1 MLKRRTTKA
10 PDELTPVTGLQDEAG
25 RLLKASSD
33 RKIVLK
39 LMGGVAVSLRCPS
52 ANREGLRRTYLDMD
66 FVGHEKQSRAVGDFF
81 VEMGYQ
87 PRPRFN
93 AMMGRKRLIF
103 NDLTNRR
110 RVDIFLDVFEM
121 CHKFNFGERVD
132 LEPLTLP
139 LADLLATKLQI
150 VQTNE
155 KDFRDMTALFLDHDV
170 GPEDG
175 ETING
180 PYLARLCSNDWGT
193 YKTFT
198 MNLAKLEAS
207 IDIYGLTPQEMDT
220 AKARMEK
227 LVHMIEK
234 EPKSFAWKMRARV
247 GEKKT
252 WYELPEAD
260 EPFVMGAL
268 D

>member
-1 MLKRRTTKA
+1 LS
-10 PDELTPVTGLQDEAG
+10 PLVGLQDEAR
-25 RLLKASSD
+25 RLLQASSD
-33 RKIVLK
+33 EKVVLR
-39 LMGGVAVSLRCPS
+39 LIGGVAVSMRCPS
-52 ANREGLRRTYLDMD
+52 ASRDGLRRNYVDMD
-66 FVGHEKQSRAVGDFF
+66 FVAHEKQSRAIGSFF

-103 NDLTNRR
+103 NDLANER

-121 CHKFNFGERVD
+121 CHKFNFSERLA

-150 VQTNE
+150 VQTND
-155 KDFRDMTALFLDHDV
+155 KDFRDMIALFLDHDV

-180 PYLARLCSNDWGT
+180 KYLARLCSNDWGT

-198 MNLAKLEAS
+198 MNLAELGAVL
-207 IDIYGLTPQEMDT
+207 DVYGLTQAEMDT
-220 AKARMEK
+220 AKARIGK
-227 LVHMIEK
+227 LVDLIEK

-260 EPFVMGAL
+260 KPFVVGSL

>member
-1 MLKRRTTKA
+1 
-10 PDELTPVTGLQDEAG
+10 LTPLPGVLDEAK
-25 RLLKASSD
+25 RLLQASSE
-33 RKIVLK
+33 KKVVLR
-39 LMGGVAVSLRCPS
+39 LIGGVAIAMRCPS
-52 ANREGLRRTYLDMD
+52 AGRDGLKRSYVDAD
-66 FVGHEKQSRAVGDFF
+66 FVAHEKQSRALGDFF

-87 PRPRFN
+87 PRTRFN

-103 NDLTNRR
+103 NDLANER

-121 CHKFNFGERVD
+121 CHKFNFGGRLA

-150 VQTNE
+150 VQAND
-155 KDFRDMTALFLDHDV
+155 KDFRDLTALFLDHDV
-170 GPEDG
+170 GSADG

-180 PYLARLCSNDWGT
+180 AYLAKLCANDWGV

-198 MNLAKLEAS
+198 VNLSKLENSA
-207 IDIYGLTPQEMDT
+207 DIYGLSPSEADQV
-220 AKARMEK
+220 KARIGK
-227 LVHMIEK
+227 LAGKIEK

-247 GEKKT
+247 GEKKA

-260 EPFVMGAL
+260 KPFVVGAT

>member
-1 MLKRRTTKA
+1 
-10 PDELTPVTGLQDEAG
+10 LTPLLGLQEEAR
-25 RLLKASSD
+25 RLLLASSEE
-33 RKIVLK
+33 KVLLK
-39 LMGGVAVSLRCPS
+39 LLGGVAISMRCPS
-52 ANREGLRRTYLDMD
+52 ASREGLRRNYVDMD
-66 FVGHEKQSRAVGDFF
+66 FVGHEKQSRAIGDFF
-81 VEMGYQ
+81 VAMGYQ

-93 AMMGRKRLIF
+93 AMMGQKRLIF
-103 NDLTNRR
+103 NDLTNER

-121 CHKFNFGERVD
+121 CHKFNFGERLG

-150 VQTNE
+150 VQINE
-155 KDFRDMTALFLDHDV
+155 KDFRDLTALFLDHDV
-170 GPEDG
+170 GPGDG
-175 ETING
+175 ELING

-207 IDIYGLTPQEMDT
+207 IDIYGLSSQEIDT
-220 AKARMEK
+220 AKARMGK
-227 LVHMIEK
+227 LVEMIEK
-234 EPKSFAWKMRARV
+234 EPKSLAWRMRARV

-260 EPFVMGAL
+260 EAFVVGAL

>member
-1 MLKRRTTKA
+1 MVS
-10 PDELTPVTGLQDEAG
+10 DELTPLLGLQDEAK
-25 RLLKASSD
+25 RLLQASSD
-33 RKIVLK
+33 KKVVLR
-39 LMGGVAVSLRCPS
+39 LLGGVAVSMRCPS
-52 ANREGLRRTYLDMD
+52 TSREGLRRTYADMD
-66 FVGHEKQSRAVGDFF
+66 FVGHEKQSRAIGEFF

-103 NDLTNRR
+103 NDLANERR
-110 RVDIFLDVFEM
+110 IDIFLDVFEM
-121 CHKFNFGERVD
+121 CHKFNFSDRLA

-150 VQTNE
+150 VQANE
-155 KDFRDMTALFLDHDV
+155 KDFRDLTALFLDHDV
-170 GPEDG
+170 GPGDG

-180 PYLARLCSNDWGT
+180 PHLARLCSNDWGT

-198 MNLAKLEAS
+198 MNLAKLGAS
-207 IDIYGLTPQEMDT
+207 VDIYGLTPPEAEMV
-220 AKARMEK
+220 KARIDK
-227 LVHMIEK
+227 LVDMIEK

-260 EPFVMGAL
+260 KPFVVGAL

>member
-1 MLKRRTTKA
+1 
-10 PDELTPVTGLQDEAG
+10 LTPLPGILDEAK
-25 RLLKASSD
+25 RLLQASSE
-33 RKIVLK
+33 RKVVLR
-39 LMGGVAVSLRCPS
+39 LIGGVAIAMRCPS
-52 ANREGLRRTYLDMD
+52 ASREGLRRSYVDAD
-66 FVGHEKQSRAVGDFF
+66 FVAHEKQSRAIGEFF

-87 PRPRFN
+87 PRTRFN

-103 NDLTNRR
+103 NDLTDER

-121 CHKFNFGERVD
+121 CHKFNFSDRLG
-132 LEPLTLP
+132 LEPPTLP

-150 VQTNE
+150 VQAND
-155 KDFRDMTALFLDHDV
+155 KDFRDLTALFLDHDV
-170 GPEDG
+170 ASTDG

-180 PYLARLCSNDWGT
+180 AYLAKICGNDWGI

-198 MNLAKLEAS
+198 MNLSKLENS
-207 IDIYGLTPQEMDT
+207 VDIYGLSPSETDEV
-220 AKARMEK
+220 KARISK
-227 LVHMIEK
+227 LADMIER

-247 GEKKT
+247 GEKKS

-260 EPFVMGAL
+260 KPFVVGAL

>member
-1 MLKRRTTKA
+1 M
-10 PDELTPVTGLQDEAG
+10 TPLAGLQDEAR
-25 RLLKASSD
+25 RLLLASAE
-33 RKIVLK
+33 KKVVLR
-39 LMGGVAVSLRCPS
+39 LIGGVAVSMRCPS
-52 ANREGLRRTYLDMD
+52 ASRDGLRRSYADMD
-66 FVGHEKQSRAVGDFF
+66 FVGHEKQSGAIGDFF

-103 NDLTNRR
+103 NDLTNER

-121 CHKFNFGERVD
+121 CHRFNFAERVG
-132 LEPLTLP
+132 LEPFTLP

-150 VQTNE
+150 VQMNE
-155 KDFRDMTALFLDHDV
+155 KDFRDLTALFVDHDV
-170 GPEDG
+170 GPGDG

-193 YKTFT
+193 YKTFS
-198 MNLAKLEAS
+198 MNLAKLEAAV
-207 IDIYGLTPQEMDT
+207 DIYGLTQPEMET
-220 AKARMEK
+220 AKARMQK
-227 LVHMIEK
+227 LADMIEK
-234 EPKSFAWKMRARV
+234 APKGLAWRVRARV

-260 EPFVMGAL
+260 EPFVVGSL

>member
-1 MLKRRTTKA
+1 M
-10 PDELTPVTGLQDEAG
+10 TPLAGLLDEAR
-25 RLLKASSD
+25 RLLEASAD
-33 RKIVLK
+33 KKIVLR
-39 LMGGVAVSLRCPS
+39 LLGGVAVSLRCPS
-52 ANREGLRRTYLDMD
+52 SGREGLKRSYVDMD
-66 FVGHEKQSRAVGDFF
+66 FVGHEKQSRAIGAFF

-93 AMMGRKRLIF
+93 ALMGRKRLIF
-103 NDLTNRR
+103 NDLTNER

-121 CHKFNFGERVD
+121 CHKFNFAERLA

-150 VQTNE
+150 VQINE
-155 KDFRDMTALFLDHDV
+155 KDFRDLTALFLDHDV
-170 GPEDG
+170 GSEDG

-180 PYLARLCSNDWGT
+180 RYLARLCSNDWGT

-198 MNLAKLEAS
+198 TNLAKLEAA
-207 IDIYGLTPQEMDT
+207 IDIYGLTPPEMDT
-220 AKARMEK
+220 TKARIAR
-227 LVHMIEK
+227 LVDMIEK
-234 EPKSFAWKMRARV
+234 EPKSLAWKMRARV

-260 EPFVMGAL
+260 KPLVLGSL

>member
-1 MLKRRTTKA
+1 M
-10 PDELTPVTGLQDEAG
+10 TPVAGLLDEAK
-25 RLLKASSD
+25 RLLEASSD
-33 RKIVLK
+33 KKVVLR
-39 LMGGVAVSLRCPS
+39 LLGGVAVSMRCPS
-52 ANREGLRRTYLDMD
+52 AGRDGLRRSYVDMD
-66 FVGHEKQSRAVGDFF
+66 FVGHEKQSRAISDFF

-103 NDLTNRR
+103 NDLANER

-121 CHKFNFGERVD
+121 CHKFNFGDRLGMER
-132 LEPLTLP
+132 LTLP

-150 VQTNE
+150 VQINE
-155 KDFRDMTALFLDHDV
+155 KDFRDLTALFLDHDV
-170 GPEDG
+170 GSADG

-180 PYLARLCSNDWGT
+180 QYLAQLCSNDWGT
-193 YKTFT
+193 YKTFA
-198 MNLAKLEAS
+198 MNLAKLAAS
-207 IDIYGLTPQEMDT
+207 VDIYGLTQPEIDT
-220 AKARMEK
+220 AKSRIEK
-227 LVHMIEK
+227 LADMIEK

-260 EPFVMGAL
+260 KPFVVGSF

>member
-1 MLKRRTTKA
+1 
-10 PDELTPVTGLQDEAG
+10 LTPLLGVEDEAK
-25 RLLKASSD
+25 RLLQASSD
-33 RKIVLK
+33 RKVVLK
-39 LMGGVAVSLRCPS
+39 LIGGVAVAMRCPS
-52 ANREGLRRTYLDMD
+52 ARRDGLRRNYADMD
-66 FVGHEKQSRAVGDFF
+66 FVGHEKQSKAIKGFF

-93 AMMGRKRLIF
+93 AMMGDKRLIF
-103 NDLTNRR
+103 NDLVNQR

-121 CHKFNFGERVD
+121 CHKFNFGERVG

-150 VQTNE
+150 VQLDD
-155 KDFRDMTALFLDHDV
+155 KDLKDLTALVLDHDI
-170 GPEDG
+170 GSGDG

-180 PYLARLCSNDWGT
+180 PYVARLCSNDWGT

-198 MNLAKLEAS
+198 TNLSKLETS
-207 IDIYGLTPQEMDT
+207 IEGYGLTASETD
-220 AKARMEK
+220 KLRARIRE
-227 LVHMIEK
+227 LVDILER
-234 EPKSFAWKMRARV
+234 EPKSLAWRMRARV

-260 EPFVMGAL
+260 KPFVVGSL

>member
-1 MLKRRTTKA
+1 VS
-10 PDELTPVTGLQDEAG
+10 DELTPLAGLQDEAR
-25 RLLKASSD
+25 RLLQASSD
-33 RKIVLK
+33 KGVVLK
-39 LMGGVAVSLRCPS
+39 LLGGVAIAMRCLS
-52 ANREGLRRTYLDMD
+52 AARDGLRRDYVDMD

-81 VEMGYQ
+81 IEMGYQ

-93 AMMGRKRLIF
+93 AMMGGKRLIF
-103 NDLTNRR
+103 NDLANER

-121 CHKFNFGERVD
+121 SHKFNFAERVG

-150 VQTNE
+150 VQINE
-155 KDFRDMTALFLDHDV
+155 KDFRDLTALFLDHDV
-170 GPEDG
+170 GSGDG
-175 ETING
+175 DMING

-198 MNLAKLEAS
+198 MNLAKLGAS
-207 IDIYGLTPQEMDT
+207 IDIYGLTPPEIDM
-220 AKARMEK
+220 AKARIGK
-227 LVHMIEK
+227 LVDMMEK
-234 EPKSFAWKMRARV
+234 EPKSLSWRVRARV

-260 EPFVMGAL
+260 KPFVVGSL

>member
-1 MLKRRTTKA
+1 MVS
-10 PDELTPVTGLQDEAG
+10 DELTPLLGLQDEAK
-25 RLLKASSD
+25 RLLQASSD
-33 RKIVLK
+33 KKVVLR
-39 LMGGVAVSLRCPS
+39 LLGGVAVSMRCPS
-52 ANREGLRRTYLDMD
+52 ASRDGLRRTYADMD
-66 FVGHEKQSRAVGDFF
+66 FVGHEKQSRAIGDFF

-103 NDLTNRR
+103 NDIANERR
-110 RVDIFLDVFEM
+110 IDIFLDVFEM
-121 CHKFNFGERVD
+121 CHKFNFSERLG

-150 VQTNE
+150 VQANE
-155 KDFRDMTALFLDHDV
+155 KDFRDLTALFLDHDV
-170 GPEDG
+170 GPGDG

-180 PYLARLCSNDWGT
+180 PYLSKVCSNDWGT

-198 MNLAKLEAS
+198 MNLAKLGAS
-207 IDIYGLTPQEMDT
+207 VDIYGLTPPEVGLV
-220 AKARMEK
+220 KARIDK
-227 LVHMIEK
+227 LADMIEK

-260 EPFVMGAL
+260 KPFVVGAL

>member
-1 MLKRRTTKA
+1 MNAL
-10 PDELTPVTGLQDEAG
+10 PQVEDEAR
-25 RLLKASSD
+25 RLLQASSD

-39 LMGGVAVSLRCPS
+39 LLGGVAISIRCPS
-52 ANREGLRRTYLDMD
+52 ASRAGLRRKYVDMD
-66 FVGHEKQSRAVGDFF
+66 FVGHEKQSRAIADFF

-93 AMMGRKRLIF
+93 AMMGKKRLIF
-103 NDLTNRR
+103 NDLVYER

-121 CHKFNFGERVD
+121 CHKFNFSERVG

-150 VQTNE
+150 VQINE
-155 KDFRDMTALFLDHDV
+155 KDFRDLTALFMDHDV
-170 GPEDG
+170 GPGDG
-175 ETING
+175 EVING
-180 PYLARLCSNDWGT
+180 PYLARLCSGDWGT
-193 YKTFT
+193 FKTFT

-207 IDIYGLTPQEMDT
+207 IDIYGLTPPEVDT
-220 AKARMEK
+220 ARARIEK
-227 LVHMIEK
+227 LVDLIEK
-234 EPKSFAWKMRARV
+234 EPKGFAWKMRARV

-260 EPFVMGAL
+260 KPFVVGSL